1 MEDFQLNSLTKHKLS
16 IKFTLKEGLMISLHG
31 GAWRKDTKT
40 LTNMCNPLSYTLP
53 HYMLEN
59 LCELTL
65 IINLQQVVTKGYPN
79 GMIYCQ

>member
-1 MEDFQLNSLTKHKLS
+1 
-16 IKFTLKEGLMISLHG
+16 
-31 GAWRKDTKT
+31 
-40 LTNMCNPLSYTLP
+40 MCNPLSYTLP